1 MEENL
6 MRQQGKTYRAIMSL
20 PEQPVTWVCYN
31 DDMIPYYQKLIA
43 ELRGSEYVDK
53 YVTIISTGARGH
65 MYDRVH
71 LDPVLHELKGNGY
84 D

>member
-1 MEENL
+1 VEENL
-6 MRQQGKTYRAIMSL
+6 TQHHGKTYKAIMNL

-31 DDMIPYYQKLIA
+31 DDMIPYYEKLIA
-43 ELRGSEYVDK
+43 ELRGTDWADK
-53 YVTIISTGARGH
+53 YLTVISTGAGR

-71 LDPVLHELKGNGY
+71 LDPVLHDLKGNGY